1 MTDDFQKL
9 CHHFAQHSF
18 RQCADLTPKELRVL
32 IDSTPTRAYELPT
45 KIEHPLAHAWKKA
58 MGSNNP
64 RLPVVREI
72 LFGEGA
78 SE

>member
-1 MTDDFQKL
+1 L
-9 CHHFAQHSF
+9 LA
-18 RQCADLTPKELRVL
+18 L

-64 RLPVVREI
+64 RLPIVREI

>member
-1 MTDDFQKL
+1 L
-9 CHHFAQHSF
+9 LA
-18 RQCADLTPKELRVL
+18 L
-32 IDSTPTRAYELPT
+32 IDSTPTGGYELPT

>member
-1 MTDDFQKL
+1 MPGAEDVFDGDPD
-9 CHHFAQHSF
+9 S
-18 RQCADLTPKELRVL
+18 
-32 IDSTPTRAYELPT
+32 IDTTPTRAYELPT

-64 RLPVVREI
+64 RLPAVREI

>member
-1 MTDDFQKL
+1 M
-9 CHHFAQHSF
+9 
-18 RQCADLTPKELRVL
+18 L
-32 IDSTPTRAYELPT
+32 IDTTPTRAYELPT

-64 RLPVVREI
+64 RLLVVREI